1 MTAQEIIIE
10 RVRSELKAFKADTI
24 RHSPDIVYE
33 RAYTIV
39 CMERVEQIIE
49 NIIGPFSRTVSLGRL
64 TTIAH
69 IHNLLAQ
76 LVNAWKD
83 YDVDEDLGE
92 GLATFIWS
100 TLENYRFA
108 QETYH
113 FV

>member
-1 MTAQEIIIE
+1 MTAQEIIME
-10 RVRSELKAFKADTI
+10 RVRSELKAFRTDTL
-24 RHSPDIVYE
+24 RHSPDVVYE

-49 NIIGPFSRTVSLGRL
+49 NIIEPFSRTVSSERL
-64 TTIAH
+64 TTIANTH
-69 IHNLLAQ
+69 DLLTQ
-76 LVNAWKD
+76 LTNAWKN

>member
-1 MTAQEIIIE
+1 MHSRQYVIE
-10 RVRSELKAFKADTI
+10 MLGEMHDDSARDNYRTCAK
-24 RHSPDIVYE
+24 
-33 RAYTIV
+33 RA
-39 CMERVEQIIE
+39 E
-49 NIIGPFSRTVSLGRL
+49 NIIEPFSRTVSSERL
-64 TTIAH
+64 TTIANTH
-69 IHNLLAQ
+69 DLLTQ
-76 LVNAWKD
+76 LTNAWKN